1 MACRREYM
9 PVSKKAPPK
18 EEKGESAPLWII
30 SFADMISL
38 LMAFFVMLQ
47 TMATPKGGGM
57 GQTKPGVF
65 ESTISSFQDSIRC
78 FGLPELFNG
87 KKGSPPRYAMSNPN
101 KEKGV
106 RPAADGREEKNR
118 RIFNK
123 LRNTAQPYQSSLN
136 GRKPSYFPMPII
148 FPKAGDKLS
157 ANSTASLADFANT
170 IRQTMVSE
178 KDKICV
184 IGVAPDARGT
194 EQQWLVSER
203 RAGAVAAYLKN
214 ALPNLTDDNLHWWG
228 AGKGGQ
234 WISTNNAS
242 SGQSHIFI
250 IILSE
255 R

>member
-1 MACRREYM
+1 M
-9 PVSKKAPPK
+9 SKKAPPK

-47 TMATPKGGGM
+47 TMAVPRSGTL
-57 GQTKPGVF
+57 GQTKSGVF
-65 ESTISSFQDSIRC
+65 ESTMSSFQDSIRY
-78 FGLPELFNG
+78 FGLPELFSG
-87 KKGSPPRYAMSNPN
+87 KKGTPPHYAMSNSN
-101 KEKGV
+101 KEKSV
-106 RPAADGREEKNR
+106 HPAMDGREEKNR

-123 LRNTAQPYQSSLN
+123 LHDTAQTYLSTLS
-136 GRKPSYFPMPII
+136 GKKPSYFPMPII
-148 FPKAGDKLS
+148 FPLTSNTLS
-157 ANSTASLADFANT
+157 TDSAACLADFVNT
-170 IRQTMVSE
+170 IRQTMISE

-184 IGVAPDARGT
+184 IGVAPDVTGT

-214 ALPNLTDDNLHWWG
+214 AIPNLRDDNLHWWG

-234 WISTNNAS
+234 WIKANKTS

-250 IILSE
+250 VILSE
-255 R
+255 

>member
-1 MACRREYM
+1 M
-9 PVSKKAPPK
+9 SKKAPPQ

-47 TMATPKGGGM
+47 TMAVPRCGIL
-57 GQTKPGVF
+57 GQGKAGVF
-65 ESTISSFQDSIRC
+65 ESTMASFQDSIRYY
-78 FGLPELFNG
+78 GLPELFGG
-87 KKGSPPRYAMSNPN
+87 KKGTPPHYAMSNPHKD
-101 KEKGV
+101 KEKSV
-106 RPAADGREEKNR
+106 PPAADGKEEKNR
-118 RIFNK
+118 RTYNK
-123 LRNTAQPYQSSLN
+123 LHDTAQSYLSTVS
-136 GRKPSYFPMPII
+136 GRKPSYFPMPVI
-148 FPKAGDKLS
+148 FPRASDTLS
-157 ANSTASLADFANT
+157 TDSTAYLAGFVNT
-170 IRQTMVSE
+170 IRQTMRSE

-184 IGVAPDARGT
+184 IGIAPDVNDA

-214 ALPNLTDDNLHWWG
+214 AIPNLADDNLHWWG

-234 WISTNNAS
+234 WITANNTS

-255 R
+255 Q